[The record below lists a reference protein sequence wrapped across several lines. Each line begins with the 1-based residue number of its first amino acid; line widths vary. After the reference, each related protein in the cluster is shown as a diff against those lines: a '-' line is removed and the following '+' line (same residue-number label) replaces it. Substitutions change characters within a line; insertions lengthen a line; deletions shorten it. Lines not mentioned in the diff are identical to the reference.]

1 MLDYISTLQ
10 CYGALVLIQ
19 LKPGKVEFGT
29 QESRLRPFSPNS
41 RLFLETVQLIFITG
55 STSVTC
61 IILDLC
67 ETPGAG
73 LMILS
78 WRAAT
83 AKSNGKQNNQPSII

>member
-29 QESRLRPFSPNS
+29 QESRLRDFSPNS

-55 STSVTC
+55 STNVTC
-61 IILDLC
+61 IILDLLRNTRSRVNDFVMEGC
-67 ETPGAG
+67 H
-73 LMILS
+73 S
-78 WRAAT
+78 
-83 AKSNGKQNNQPSII
+83 KKQ